1 MLKQVDYVFCLVGGK
16 SHWAVWC
23 LWILIDVSVYNMT
36 CFGWKFNLEMFYMLK
51 IYENVLNVVYF
62 SFTIQYS
69 SI

>member
-1 MLKQVDYVFCLVGGK
+1 MCF
-16 SHWAVWC
+16 VW
-23 LWILIDVSVYNMT
+23 WEENLIEQCDFYEFWLMVSVYIMT